1 MQDKFMVEVLYSL
14 KMGVA
19 NVYETKDYFVVQ
31 YICAAKTCCKKSGMY
46 SIDKYFPKTKT
57 RTLFI
62 QDLRNSYLLPKSK
75 RIKMKTYV
83 RSYMN

>member
-31 YICAAKTCCKKSGMY
+31 YICAGKSCCKQSAMY
-46 SIDKYFPKTKT
+46 SIDKYFPKTKA
-57 RTLFI
+57 RSLFI

-75 RIKMKTYV
+75 RIKMRTSV
-83 RSYMN
+83 RSYMS